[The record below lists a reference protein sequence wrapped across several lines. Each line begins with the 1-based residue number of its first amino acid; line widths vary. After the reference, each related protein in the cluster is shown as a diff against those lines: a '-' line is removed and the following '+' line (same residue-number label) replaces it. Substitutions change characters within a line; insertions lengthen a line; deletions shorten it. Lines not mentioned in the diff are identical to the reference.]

1 MEVKINKEIRDYT
14 ESVYFGLSLR
24 QFIFSILACGMA
36 VVLYFVFRPYF
47 GIETLSWLC
56 ILGAAPFA
64 AIGFIKYNGMNAEEF
79 LLAYIRSE
87 FLTPKEL
94 VFNPT
99 NYYYELLKGRIG
111 DEKKDEK
118 EIYSNR
124 IKKNLYH
131 QKECK
136 IVFQLKLYIKMEYLR
151 QVKISLVNVLD
162 LLILTMQSHLGQIRK
177 QCF

>member
-87 FLTPKEL
+87 LLTPKEL

-99 NYYYELLKGRIG
+99 NYYYEILKGRIG
-111 DEKKDEK
+111 DEKKDE
-118 EIYSNR
+118 NN
-124 IKKNLYH
+124 KKSI
-131 QKECK
+131 Q
-136 IVFQLKLYIKMEYLR
+136 
-151 QVKISLVNVLD
+151 
-162 LLILTMQSHLGQIRK
+162 TG
-177 QCF
+177 

>member
-79 LLAYIRSE
+79 IVAYIRSE

-94 VFNPT
+94 IFKPT
-99 NYYYELLKGRIG
+99 NFYYELFKDRIG
-111 DEKKDEK
+111 DDKKDEN
-118 EIYSNR
+118 S
-124 IKKNLYH
+124 KKSI
-131 QKECK
+131 QT
-136 IVFQLKLYIKMEYLR
+136 R
-151 QVKISLVNVLD
+151 
-162 LLILTMQSHLGQIRK
+162 
-177 QCF
+177 

>member
-1 MEVKINKEIRDYT
+1 MEVKINKEIRNYT

-99 NYYYELLKGRIG
+99 NYYYEILKGIIG
-111 DEKKDEK
+111 DEKKDE
-118 EIYSNR
+118 NN
-124 IKKNLYH
+124 KKSI
-131 QKECK
+131 Q
-136 IVFQLKLYIKMEYLR
+136 
-151 QVKISLVNVLD
+151 
-162 LLILTMQSHLGQIRK
+162 TG
-177 QCF
+177 

>member
-24 QFIFSILACGMA
+24 QFIFSILACAMA

-99 NYYYELLKGRIG
+99 NYYYEVLKGRIG
-111 DEKKDEK
+111 DEKKDE
-118 EIYSNR
+118 NN
-124 IKKNLYH
+124 KKSI
-131 QKECK
+131 Q
-136 IVFQLKLYIKMEYLR
+136 
-151 QVKISLVNVLD
+151 
-162 LLILTMQSHLGQIRK
+162 TG
-177 QCF
+177 

>member
-36 VVLYFVFRPYF
+36 VVLYFIFRPYF

-79 LLAYIRSE
+79 VLAYIRSE
-87 FLTPKEL
+87 WLTPKEL
-94 VFNPT
+94 VFKPE

-111 DEKKDEK
+111 DD
-118 EIYSNR
+118 
-124 IKKNLYH
+124 KKNENNKKSV
-131 QKECK
+131 Q
-136 IVFQLKLYIKMEYLR
+136 
-151 QVKISLVNVLD
+151 
-162 LLILTMQSHLGQIRK
+162 TG
-177 QCF
+177 

>member
-36 VVLYFVFRPYF
+36 VVLYFVFKPYF

-87 FLTPKEL
+87 FLTSKEL

-111 DEKKDEK
+111 DEKKDE
-118 EIYSNR
+118 NN
-124 IKKNLYH
+124 KKSI
-131 QKECK
+131 Q
-136 IVFQLKLYIKMEYLR
+136 
-151 QVKISLVNVLD
+151 
-162 LLILTMQSHLGQIRK
+162 TG
-177 QCF
+177 

>member
-24 QFIFSILACGMA
+24 QFIFSLLACGMA
-36 VVLYFVFRPYF
+36 VILYFVFRPYF

-94 VFNPT
+94 VFSPT
-99 NYYYELLKGRIG
+99 NYYYELLIGRIG
-111 DEKKDEK
+111 DEKKDE
-118 EIYSNR
+118 ND
-124 IKKNLYH
+124 KKSI
-131 QKECK
+131 Q
-136 IVFQLKLYIKMEYLR
+136 
-151 QVKISLVNVLD
+151 
-162 LLILTMQSHLGQIRK
+162 TG
-177 QCF
+177 

>member
-79 LLAYIRSE
+79 LLAYIRSV

-99 NYYYELLKGRIG
+99 NYYYEILNGRIG
-111 DEKKDEK
+111 DEKKDE
-118 EIYSNR
+118 NN
-124 IKKNLYH
+124 KKSI
-131 QKECK
+131 Q
-136 IVFQLKLYIKMEYLR
+136 
-151 QVKISLVNVLD
+151 
-162 LLILTMQSHLGQIRK
+162 TG
-177 QCF
+177 

>member
-24 QFIFSILACGMA
+24 QFIFCILACGMA

-94 VFNPT
+94 VFSPT

-111 DEKKDEK
+111 DEKKDE
-118 EIYSNR
+118 ND
-124 IKKNLYH
+124 KKSI
-131 QKECK
+131 Q
-136 IVFQLKLYIKMEYLR
+136 
-151 QVKISLVNVLD
+151 
-162 LLILTMQSHLGQIRK
+162 TG
-177 QCF
+177 

>member
-36 VVLYFVFRPYF
+36 VVLYFVFKPYF

-99 NYYYELLKGRIG
+99 NYYYEILKGRIG
-111 DEKKDEK
+111 DEKKDE
-118 EIYSNR
+118 NN
-124 IKKNLYH
+124 KKSI
-131 QKECK
+131 Q
-136 IVFQLKLYIKMEYLR
+136 
-151 QVKISLVNVLD
+151 
-162 LLILTMQSHLGQIRK
+162 TG
-177 QCF
+177 

>member
-111 DEKKDEK
+111 DEKKVE
-118 EIYSNR
+118 NN
-124 IKKNLYH
+124 KKSI
-131 QKECK
+131 Q
-136 IVFQLKLYIKMEYLR
+136 
-151 QVKISLVNVLD
+151 
-162 LLILTMQSHLGQIRK
+162 TG
-177 QCF
+177 

>member
-36 VVLYFVFRPYF
+36 VILYFVFRPYF

-56 ILGAAPFA
+56 ILGASPFA

-79 LLAYIRSE
+79 LLAYVRSE

-94 VFNPT
+94 VFEPT

-111 DEKKDEK
+111 DEKKDE
-118 EIYSNR
+118 ND
-124 IKKNLYH
+124 KKSI
-131 QKECK
+131 Q
-136 IVFQLKLYIKMEYLR
+136 
-151 QVKISLVNVLD
+151 
-162 LLILTMQSHLGQIRK
+162 TG
-177 QCF
+177 